1 MVNLSTAGVACVGAC
16 TLAGGVAIGYFMQQ
30 LKPSKA
36 PALPADAKEVPL
48 TGDDKKDFLAVFAE
62 LTKELVASF
71 GPYEFPP
78 RAAKYIQEM
87 MDYNVPHGKLTRGL
101 TVISTLKS
109 LKGDKFTSVDFR
121 RAAVLGWCVEWLQAM
136 FLVMDDIMDDSQTR
150 RGQPCWY
157 LKPDVKMNAINDG
170 LILEAHIYLM
180 LKRYFGEDA
189 EYVALVELFH
199 EVTHQTAMGQF
210 LDLTTADPHKVD
222 FSLFSLD
229 VYSKIVIYK
238 TAYYSFYLPVA
249 CGMVLGGITDE
260 NLFGQAREICVEMGH
275 LFQVQDDYL
284 DCYGHPDTIG
294 KIGTDIYD
302 NKCSWLVNTALKLAS
317 PAQMKVL
324 EENYAKKDKE
334 CEKKVKAV
342 YVELG
347 LEAKF
352 KAHEEASNKVL
363 LERIAQIETMP
374 TTIFTKLLGK
384 IYQRKK

>member
-1 MVNLSTAGVACVGAC
+1 MLNLSPAVTACAA
-16 TLAGGVAIGYFMQQ
+16 LAGGIAIGYYMQL
-30 LKPSKA
+30 LKSPKE
-36 PALPADAKEVPL
+36 PTLPADAKEVPV
-48 TGDDKKDFLAVFAE
+48 TGDDKKDFLAVFTE

-71 GPYEFPP
+71 GPYDFPP

-109 LKGDKFTSVDFR
+109 LKGDKFTPVDFR

-136 FLVMDDIMDDSQTR
+136 FLVMDDIMDESETR

-157 LKPDVKMNAINDG
+157 LKPEVKMNAINDG

-180 LKRYFGEDA
+180 LKRYFGEGS
-189 EYVALVELFH
+189 EYVTLLELFH

-222 FSLFSLD
+222 FSLFSLN

-238 TAYYSFYLPVA
+238 TAFYSFYLPVA
-249 CGMVLGGITDE
+249 CGMVLGGIKDQELYT
-260 NLFGQAREICVEMGH
+260 QARDICVEMGH

-284 DCYGHPDTIG
+284 DCYGDPNTIG
-294 KIGTDIYD
+294 KIGTDIFD
-302 NKCSWLVNTALKLAS
+302 NKCSWLVNTALKIAS
-317 PAQMKVL
+317 PEQMKVL
-324 EENYAKKDKE
+324 EENYAKKDKD

-352 KAHEEASNKVL
+352 RAHEEASNKLL
-363 LERIAQIETMP
+363 LEKIEQIKTMP

-384 IYQRKK
+384 IYKRNK